1 MSNSK
6 DAVRKILDAVK
17 ADKRTSLTAPEGKL
31 VCDAYGIPVPKEGVA
46 KSAAE
51 AAKIATDMGFPV
63 VMKIVSPDIL
73 HKTEAGGVMVG
84 VKTAADAEKNYA
96 TILANAKK
104 YKADAKIEG
113 IQVQQ
118 MLLGGQEV
126 IIGAVT
132 DGSFGKLVAFGL
144 GGVLVEVLKDITF
157 RLAPA
162 TKEDAL
168 SMLDGIQAHEM
179 LKGVRGSDPA
189 NRDAIADIIVN
200 VSKLITDFP
209 EIAEMDLNPV
219 FATKSNAIAADVRI
233 VVDFEP
239 KPPRPR
245 PNHDDIVR
253 QMNRIMKPKS
263 VAVIGA
269 SAENGKIGN
278 SVMKNLIN
286 GGYKGEIYPIHPKA
300 DEIMGKKV
308 YKSVKDVPG
317 EVDIAVFAIP
327 ANFVAGALIEC
338 GEKKVVGAILIP
350 SGYAETG
357 NIKGQEEI
365 QAIGQKYG
373 IRLMGPN
380 IYGFYYT
387 HANLCATFCTAYDV
401 KGSAALSSQSGG
413 IGMAIIGFSRSAK
426 MGVSAIVGLGNK
438 SDIDEDDLLTFF
450 EQDDNTQI
458 IAQHCEDLKDG
469 RAFAEVAKRVSK
481 KKPIVVLKAG
491 RTSAGAKAA
500 SSHTGALAGNDKI
513 YEDVFNQSGV
523 IRARSLRDMLEFA
536 RGIPVL
542 PTPKGENVV
551 IITGAGGSGVLLSD
565 ACIDNNLQADDDP
578 AGSRCGVPQVHPAV
592 RRGRQPGRHHRRRA
606 ADHLRQHRQARAR
619 RPAHPF
625 ADPRLLAHHR
635 DAADGVCEE
644 HGRGEERDEGQGHRE
659 ADRGL
664 AGRRHRGRGS
674 RRLSLPERHRRLRLL
689 DRNSGRGARREVQ
702 VGARRGPAVS
712 VNSSHSGMRA
722 SRGPGM
728 RIPGSR
734 CARTGMHGNQA
745 RFAFQPSRCHRPIQR
760 RGDGEAGAGR
770 QRIDH
775 EILKSGMPARRPEL
789 QNLDHADHHDGDRC
803 REQPVPRIG
812 QAEASP
818 TRTKAS
824 ACSPSWPRSECGRK
838 RGGPSV
844 AKVTAAARSQ
854 AMILRMMVI
863 ATG

>member
-46 KSAAE
+46 KSAGE

-84 VKTAADAEKNYA
+84 VKTSAEVEKDYE

-104 YKADAKIEG
+104 YKSDAKIEG

-118 MLLGGQEV
+118 MLTGGQEV
-126 IIGAVT
+126 IVGAVT

-233 VVDFEP
+233 VVDFAP
-239 KPPRPR
+239 KTPRPR

-253 QMNRIMKPKS
+253 QMNRIMKPKA

-269 SAENGKIGN
+269 SAESGKIGN

-286 GGYKGEIYPIHPKA
+286 GGYKGDIYPIHPKA

-308 YKSVKDVPG
+308 YKSVKDIPG

-327 ANFVAGALIEC
+327 ASLVAGALIEC

-357 NIKGQEEI
+357 NVKGQEEI

-387 HANLCATFCTAYDV
+387 PANLCATFCTAYDV
-401 KGSAALSSQSGG
+401 KGGAALSSQSGG

-450 EQDDNTQI
+450 EQDDNTKI

-523 IRARSLRDMLEFA
+523 IRARSLRDMLDFA
-536 RGIPVL
+536 RGIPIL

-565 ACIDNNLQADDDP
+565 ACIDNNLKLMVIPPDLDAAFRKFIPPFGAAGNPVDITGGEPPITYVNTVKLGLEDP
-578 AGSRCGVPQVHPAV
+578 RIHSLILGYWHTIVTPPMVFARNMVEVKNAMKAKGIEKPIVASLAGDIEVEE
-592 RRGRQPGRHHRRRA
+592 A
-606 ADHLRQHRQARAR
+606 ADYLYQNGIVAYAYSTEI
-619 RPAHPF
+619 PVAVLG
-625 ADPRLLAHHR
+625 AKYKWA
-635 DAADGVCEE
+635 
-644 HGRGEERDEGQGHRE
+644 
-659 ADRGL
+659 
-664 AGRRHRGRGS
+664 
-674 RRLSLPERHRRLRLL
+674 
-689 DRNSGRGARREVQ
+689 RGA
-702 VGARRGPAVS
+702 G
-712 VNSSHSGMRA
+712 
-722 SRGPGM
+722 
-728 RIPGSR
+728 
-734 CARTGMHGNQA
+734 
-745 RFAFQPSRCHRPIQR
+745 
-760 RGDGEAGAGR
+760 
-770 QRIDH
+770 
-775 EILKSGMPARRPEL
+775 LL
-789 QNLDHADHHDGDRC
+789 
-803 REQPVPRIG
+803 
-812 QAEASP
+812 
-818 TRTKAS
+818 
-824 ACSPSWPRSECGRK
+824 
-838 RGGPSV
+838 
-844 AKVTAAARSQ
+844 
-854 AMILRMMVI
+854 
-863 ATG
+863 

>member
-1 MSNSK
+1 MSHSK
-6 DAVRKILDAVK
+6 DAVRKILDSVK
-17 ADKRTSLTAPEGKL
+17 ADKRSSLTAPEGKL

-51 AAKIATDMGFPV
+51 AVKLAAGMGFPV

-84 VKTAADAEKNYA
+84 VKTADDVEKNYA

-104 YKADAKIEG
+104 YKSDAKIEG

-162 TKEDAL
+162 TKQDAL

-200 VSKLITDFP
+200 VSQLITDFP
-209 EIAEMDLNPV
+209 EISEMDLNPV
-219 FATKSNAIAADVRI
+219 FATQADAIAADVRI
-233 VVDFEP
+233 VVDFAP
-239 KPPRPR
+239 PPPRPR

-269 SAENGKIGN
+269 SAEAGKIGN

-300 DEIMGKKV
+300 GEILGKKV

-327 ANFVAGALIEC
+327 ANFVAAALTEC

-357 NIKGQEEI
+357 NMKGQEEI

-565 ACIDNNLQADDDP
+565 ACIDNKLSLMTIPPDLDAAFRKFIPPFGAAGNPVDITGGEPPITYVNTVKLGLEDP
-578 AGSRCGVPQVHPAV
+578 RIHSLILGYWHTIVTPPMVFARNMVEVKNAMKAKGIEKPIVASLAGDIEVEE
-592 RRGRQPGRHHRRRA
+592 A
-606 ADHLRQHRQARAR
+606 ADYLYQNGIVAYAYSTEI
-619 RPAHPF
+619 PVAVLG
-625 ADPRLLAHHR
+625 AKYKWA
-635 DAADGVCEE
+635 
-644 HGRGEERDEGQGHRE
+644 
-659 ADRGL
+659 
-664 AGRRHRGRGS
+664 
-674 RRLSLPERHRRLRLL
+674 
-689 DRNSGRGARREVQ
+689 RGA
-702 VGARRGPAVS
+702 G
-712 VNSSHSGMRA
+712 
-722 SRGPGM
+722 
-728 RIPGSR
+728 
-734 CARTGMHGNQA
+734 
-745 RFAFQPSRCHRPIQR
+745 
-760 RGDGEAGAGR
+760 
-770 QRIDH
+770 
-775 EILKSGMPARRPEL
+775 LL
-789 QNLDHADHHDGDRC
+789 
-803 REQPVPRIG
+803 
-812 QAEASP
+812 
-818 TRTKAS
+818 
-824 ACSPSWPRSECGRK
+824 
-838 RGGPSV
+838 
-844 AKVTAAARSQ
+844 
-854 AMILRMMVI
+854 
-863 ATG
+863 

>member
-1 MSNSK
+1 MRRSRDRRLSPPAFADPLGKPAQNARHCSNTARTAGKKQPSRRKPMSNSK
-6 DAVRKILDAVK
+6 DAVRKVLDVVK

-46 KSAAE
+46 TSADQARTL
-51 AAKIATDMGFPV
+51 ADGMGYPV
-63 VMKIVSPDIL
+63 VLKIVSPDIL
-73 HKTEAGGVMVG
+73 HKTEAGGVLVG
-84 VKTAADAEKNYA
+84 LKSADEVAKGYD
-96 TILANAKK
+96 TILANAQK
-104 YKADAKIEG
+104 YKSDAKIEG

-162 TKEDAL
+162 TKDDAL

-189 NRDAIADIIVN
+189 NRDAIANIIVN

-209 EIAEMDLNPV
+209 EISEMDLNPV
-219 FATKSNAIAADVRI
+219 FATRTNAIAADVRI
-233 VVDFEP
+233 VVDFSP
-239 KPPRPR
+239 PPPRPR

-253 QMNRIMKPKS
+253 QMNRIMKPKA

-269 SAENGKIGN
+269 SAEAGKIGN

-300 DEIMGKKV
+300 DEILGKKV
-308 YKSVKDVPG
+308 YKSVKDIPG

-327 ANFVAGALIEC
+327 ASLVAGALTEC

-357 NIKGQEEI
+357 NMKGQEEI

-438 SDIDEDDLLTFF
+438 SDLDEDDLLAFF
-450 EQDDNTQI
+450 EQDPNTKI

-469 RAFAEVAKRVSK
+469 RAFAEAAKRVSK
-481 KKPIVVLKAG
+481 KKPVIVLKAG

-513 YEDVFNQSGV
+513 YEDVLKQSGV
-523 IRARSLRDMLEFA
+523 VRARSLRQLLEFA
-536 RGIPVL
+536 RGVPVL
-542 PTPKGENVV
+542 PTPKGEDVV

-565 ACIDNNLQADDDP
+565 ACVDNDLKLMSFPDDLDAAFRKFTP
-578 AGSRCGVPQVHPAV
+578 PFGAAGNPVDITGGQPPTTYKNTIRLGLEDDRIHAIVLGYWHTIITPPMTFAKLVVEVKDEMKAKGIEKPIVASLAGDVQVEEAAEYLYQNGVPSYAYSTEIPVEV
-592 RRGRQPGRHHRRRA
+592 LA
-606 ADHLRQHRQARAR
+606 AKYRWA
-619 RPAHPF
+619 
-625 ADPRLLAHHR
+625 
-635 DAADGVCEE
+635 
-644 HGRGEERDEGQGHRE
+644 
-659 ADRGL
+659 
-664 AGRRHRGRGS
+664 
-674 RRLSLPERHRRLRLL
+674 
-689 DRNSGRGARREVQ
+689 RGA
-702 VGARRGPAVS
+702 G
-712 VNSSHSGMRA
+712 
-722 SRGPGM
+722 
-728 RIPGSR
+728 
-734 CARTGMHGNQA
+734 
-745 RFAFQPSRCHRPIQR
+745 
-760 RGDGEAGAGR
+760 
-770 QRIDH
+770 
-775 EILKSGMPARRPEL
+775 LL
-789 QNLDHADHHDGDRC
+789 
-803 REQPVPRIG
+803 
-812 QAEASP
+812 
-818 TRTKAS
+818 
-824 ACSPSWPRSECGRK
+824 
-838 RGGPSV
+838 
-844 AKVTAAARSQ
+844 
-854 AMILRMMVI
+854 
-863 ATG
+863 

>member
-1 MSNSK
+1 
-6 DAVRKILDAVK
+6 
-17 ADKRTSLTAPEGKL
+17 
-31 VCDAYGIPVPKEGVA
+31 
-46 KSAAE
+46 
-51 AAKIATDMGFPV
+51 
-63 VMKIVSPDIL
+63 
-73 HKTEAGGVMVG
+73 
-84 VKTAADAEKNYA
+84 
-96 TILANAKK
+96 
-104 YKADAKIEG
+104 
-113 IQVQQ
+113 
-118 MLLGGQEV
+118 
-126 IIGAVT
+126 
-132 DGSFGKLVAFGL
+132 
-144 GGVLVEVLKDITF
+144 
-157 RLAPA
+157 
-162 TKEDAL
+162 
-168 SMLDGIQAHEM
+168 MLDGIQAAEM

-189 NRDAIADIIVN
+189 NRDAIAAIIVN
-200 VSKLITDFP
+200 VSNLITDFP
-209 EIAEMDLNPV
+209 EISEMDLNPV

-233 VVDFEP
+233 VVDFDP

-300 DEIMGKKV
+300 DEILGKKV
-308 YKSVKDVPG
+308 YKSIKDVPG

-327 ANFVAGALIEC
+327 ANFVAAALIEC

-565 ACIDNNLQADDDP
+565 ACIDNKLSLMTIPPDLDAAFRKFIPPFGAAGNPVDITGGEPPITYVNTVKLGLEDP
-578 AGSRCGVPQVHPAV
+578 RIHSLILGYWHTIVTPPMVFAKNMVEVKNAMKAKGIEKPIVASLAGDIEVEE
-592 RRGRQPGRHHRRRA
+592 A
-606 ADHLRQHRQARAR
+606 ADYLYQNGIVAYAYSTEI
-619 RPAHPF
+619 PVAVLG
-625 ADPRLLAHHR
+625 AKYKWA
-635 DAADGVCEE
+635 
-644 HGRGEERDEGQGHRE
+644 
-659 ADRGL
+659 
-664 AGRRHRGRGS
+664 
-674 RRLSLPERHRRLRLL
+674 
-689 DRNSGRGARREVQ
+689 RGA
-702 VGARRGPAVS
+702 G
-712 VNSSHSGMRA
+712 
-722 SRGPGM
+722 
-728 RIPGSR
+728 
-734 CARTGMHGNQA
+734 
-745 RFAFQPSRCHRPIQR
+745 
-760 RGDGEAGAGR
+760 
-770 QRIDH
+770 
-775 EILKSGMPARRPEL
+775 LL
-789 QNLDHADHHDGDRC
+789 
-803 REQPVPRIG
+803 
-812 QAEASP
+812 
-818 TRTKAS
+818 
-824 ACSPSWPRSECGRK
+824 
-838 RGGPSV
+838 
-844 AKVTAAARSQ
+844 
-854 AMILRMMVI
+854 
-863 ATG
+863 